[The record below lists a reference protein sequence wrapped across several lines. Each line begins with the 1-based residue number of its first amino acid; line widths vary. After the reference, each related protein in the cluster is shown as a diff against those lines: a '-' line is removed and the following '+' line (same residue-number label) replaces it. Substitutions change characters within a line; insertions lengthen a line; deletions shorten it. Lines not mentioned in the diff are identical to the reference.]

1 MCQKERESVSTDDS
15 GLVSDLSLGIESIDA
30 DHRRMV
36 RSVEAI
42 ENAVKRGADPAM
54 LAELMGGLLE
64 RTREHFAIEERLMQ
78 EAGHPEREDHVREHE
93 RLVRQLDHLRG
104 LYASGKPRSA
114 AGLMGELRPWLLE
127 HIEGPDYRLAQH
139 LSATAVR
146 AAPKPKPKSK
156 RASKRSSDRS
166 APPRH

>member
-1 MCQKERESVSTDDS
+1 MTADDT
-15 GLVSDLSLGIESIDA
+15 GLASDLSLGIESIDA

-42 ENAVKRGADPAM
+42 ENAVRRGADPVM

-64 RTREHFAIEERLMQ
+64 RTREHFAVEERLMD
-78 EAGHPEREDHVREHE
+78 EAAHPERDSHVREHQ
-93 RLVRQLDHLRG
+93 RLVGQLDHLRG

-127 HIEGPDYRLAQH
+127 HIEGPDRKLAEH
-139 LSATAVR
+139 LKAAGAQSAEPTPR
-146 AAPKPKPKSK
+146 SKPAPM
-156 RASKRSSDRS
+156 RASKRR
-166 APPRH
+166 

>member
-1 MCQKERESVSTDDS
+1 VSTDDS

-36 RSVEAI
+36 RSVKAI
-42 ENAVKRGADPAM
+42 ENAVKRGADPTM

-78 EAGHPEREDHVREHE
+78 EAAHPERAEHVREHE

-104 LYASGKPRSA
+104 LYAAGKPRSA
-114 AGLMGELRPWLLE
+114 AGLIEDLRPWLLE
-127 HIEGPDYRLAQH
+127 HIEGPDRKLAQH
-139 LSATAVR
+139 LHAAAARSATK
-146 AAPKPKPKSK
+146 PKSKPKSK
-156 RASKRSSDRS
+156 RASKGSS
-166 APPRH
+166 PTRH